1 MIVKKIKKIVKREQF
16 HPGIF
21 GISSNPFYIA
31 RKGLYREIR
40 SLSYTVTG
48 RVLDVGC
55 GQKPYKDLFPCDE
68 YVGLEIDTPENRIF
82 KKADKFYDGKH
93 IPLDDSSFD
102 SIVTNQVFE
111 HVFNPDE
118 YLSEIYRVLKPG
130 GTLLMT
136 VPFVWDEHEQPYDFA
151 RYSSF
156 GLKAVLERNGFQ
168 VIKQRKS
175 VPDIRV
181 IFQLINAYLYKIT
194 VSKNPYLNLFMT
206 ILLMAPFNILG
217 ELLAKILP
225 QNMDLYLDNIA
236 LARKRIT

>member
-1 MIVKKIKKIVKREQF
+1 MLKKLKYLVHKEQF
-16 HPGIF
+16 YPTWMGMF
-21 GISSNPFYIA
+21 LNPFYIA
-31 RKGLYREIR
+31 RRGLFEEIR
-40 SLSYTVTG
+40 SLAHLVSG

-55 GQKPYKDLFPCDE
+55 GQKPYSCLFNCDE

-93 IPLDDSSFD
+93 IPFGDSFFD

-118 YLSEIYRVLKPG
+118 FLSEICRVLKPG
-130 GTLLMT
+130 GTLLIT

-168 VIKQRKS
+168 VIEQRKS

-181 IFQLINAYLYKIT
+181 IFQLINVYLYKIT

-225 QNMDLYLDNIA
+225 QNMDLYLDNIG